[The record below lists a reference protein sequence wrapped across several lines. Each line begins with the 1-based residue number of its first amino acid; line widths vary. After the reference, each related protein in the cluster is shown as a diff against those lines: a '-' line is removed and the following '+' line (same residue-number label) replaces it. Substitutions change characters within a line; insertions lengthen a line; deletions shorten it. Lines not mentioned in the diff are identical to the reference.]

1 MRGLIKHILLTL
13 LVLGLSFFE
22 ASAQTDPDP
31 VLDLSISQQ
40 YRIGGI
46 TVLGADYT
54 DVQAVKLFSALQ
66 VGAGISIPGDD
77 ISRAIRNLWDQDLFS
92 NISIEVAERRDD
104 DVFLVI
110 KVEELPRLTR
120 YSISGVNRSEQETVR
135 GAIDLMTGRIVNENV
150 VATAEKRIKDHYIDK
165 GFFDVEVSIVQ
176 EVDSSFA
183 NGTIVRVNISK
194 GDKVKVEDI
203 TILGVTAFDED
214 KLKRKMKST
223 KEKKWWRFYKPSK
236 YLEIEFE
243 ADRASIIAEYNK
255 LGYRNARIINDSIY
269 RTDEGL
275 VGLIIEIDE
284 GNQFRFGDITFTGNT
299 KYRTTM
305 LDSLLGIQGGELYNL
320 EHLETRV
327 FMDPKGLDLT
337 ALYQDDGYLTFR
349 AMPIEQRVQ
358 NDTIDIEIRMMEG
371 QQFRIGNIMVQGNT
385 KTNDHVIYREIRTR
399 PGDLF
404 SRTDIIRT
412 QRELAQLGYFNP
424 ESFGINPI
432 QHPEDGT
439 VDIEYTVEEKP
450 SDQVEVSGGWGGGR
464 VVGTL
469 SLSFTNFSS
478 KKMFDKGAWR
488 PIPTGDG
495 QRLSIMARSNGLYY
509 QSLNLGFTE
518 PWLGGKKPNQLMT
531 RLWRTIMS
539 NGRAKYID
547 DVLNEDRQSMIINGA
562 EIRFAQRLQK
572 PDDWFQ
578 FSTNLTFQ
586 QFNLNNYG
594 TFFSFSNGKYNN
606 LTAELNLSRKS
617 ISDPI
622 FPTWGSNVEVS
633 VRATIPYSLFREE
646 GYYDGLSEEEKFKW
660 LEYHKWKFK
669 AEWYTPL
676 TTSAGENPKNLVLK
690 LAAGVG
696 IIGQYDRAVGLAPFE
711 RFYLGGVYLS
721 GYTLDGREIIN
732 LRGYDDLS
740 LTAPDQQTG
749 APVAAKYT
757 AELRYPLSTNPNATI
772 YTLGFLEA
780 GSTWEDARAFNP
792 FQVYRSA
799 GVGLR
804 IFLPMFG
811 LIGLD
816 YGWRLDDVDAVPGMS
831 RGQFHFSM
839 GMNMGEL

>member
-1 MRGLIKHILLTL
+1 MRGFTNHILLTL
-13 LVLGLSFFE
+13 LVLGLSFSG
-22 ASAQTDPDP
+22 AIAQTQTDP
-31 VLDLSISQQ
+31 VLDLSIPQQ
-40 YRIGGI
+40 YRIGGL
-46 TVLGADYT
+46 TVIGAEYT

-66 VGAGISIPGDD
+66 VGAGITIPGEDVG
-77 ISRAIRNLWDQDLFS
+77 RAIKNLWDQDLFS
-92 NISIEVAERRDD
+92 NISIEVAEKIDS
-104 DVFLVI
+104 DVYLVI
-110 KVEELPRLTR
+110 RVEELPRLTR

-150 VATAEKRIKDHYIDK
+150 VATAGKRIRDHYIDK
-165 GFFDVEVSIVQ
+165 GFFDIKVDIIQ

-183 NGTIVRVNISK
+183 NGTIVRVNIDK
-194 GDKVKVEDI
+194 GEKVKVDRI
-203 TILGVTAFDED
+203 TLLGVTAFEVD

-236 YLEIEFE
+236 YLESEF
-243 ADRASIIAEYNK
+243 DSDKSTIIAEYNK
-255 LGYRNARIINDSIY
+255 LGYRNARIISDSLF
-269 RTDEGL
+269 RTEEGL
-275 VGLIIEIDE
+275 VVLVLEIEE
-284 GNQFRFGDITFTGNT
+284 GNQFYFGEITFAGNT

-305 LDSLLGIQGGELYNL
+305 LDSLLGINSGDLYNL
-320 EHLETRV
+320 QHLETRV

-349 AMPIEQRVQ
+349 AMPLEHRVK

-371 QQFRIGNIMVQGNT
+371 QQFRIGKIIVQGNT

-424 ESFGINPI
+424 EAFGINPI

-439 VDIEYTVEEKP
+439 VDIEYTLEEKP
-450 SDQVEVSGGWGGGR
+450 SDQVEISGGWGGGR

-478 KKMFDKGAWR
+478 KKMFKKGAWR

-495 QRLSIMARSNGLYY
+495 QRLTIMARSNGLYY
-509 QSLNLGFTE
+509 QSFNFAFTE
-518 PWLGGKKPNQLMT
+518 PWLGGKKPNSLMT
-531 RLWRTIMS
+531 RVWKTVMS
-539 NGRAKYID
+539 NGQARYID
-547 DVLNEDRQSMIINGA
+547 DVVNEDRQSMNIIGGEVA
-562 EIRFAQRLQK
+562 FAQRLQK
-572 PDDWFQ
+572 PDDWFS
-578 FSTNLTFQ
+578 FSTRLTYQ
-586 QFNLNNYG
+586 QFNLDNYG
-594 TFFSFSNGKYNN
+594 SFFSFSNGRYNN
-606 LTAELNLSRKS
+606 LTAELNLSRNS

-622 FPTWGSNVEVS
+622 FPTWGSKVEVS
-633 VRATIPYSLFREE
+633 VRATLPYSLFRPE
-646 GYYDGLSEEEKFKW
+646 GYYEGLTEEETFKW

-676 TTSAGENPKNLVLK
+676 VSTGGENPKSLVLK

-696 IIGQYDRAVGLAPFE
+696 IIGQYNRVVGLSPFE

-721 GYTLDGREIIN
+721 GYTLDGREILN

-740 LTAPDQQTG
+740 LTAPDPQTG

-772 YTLGFLEA
+772 YTLAFLEA

-811 LIGLD
+811 LLGLD